1 MKRTEEFKIFSEL
14 DLEKEFDLIGNQL
27 QDTSNINIESDW
39 NMRIKAFKR
48 MQALV
53 SSDYIGFENFPA
65 LFLKFTGPL
74 SVQLND
80 LRSALVK
87 EAATT
92 IVMAASVLG
101 ESFELCAERLAEPL
115 YRLINSGNK
124 LLADTGSEC
133 FIEVIKSQV
142 TWRLIP
148 KTLEQFSSKNPNIR
162 TKSCTF
168 LQIMLEQYPC
178 EVFEYAAANKSG
190 FLEKLEQGLKLA
202 VHDASSETRV
212 IARKAFLNYRSL
224 FPARASKLFQNFDGS
239 IQRAFGELTTEN
251 RSTTTPVRS
260 TSANANR
267 VHASTT
273 PKIESKSIE
282 KKARNSLNEIRDL
295 SSTGGTTP
303 DSNKPLSS
311 SLTEKKPTPKPP
323 LEQPMRAS
331 AKEDPSLENL
341 IASTSD
347 SNWSARILA
356 FEGLKK
362 KVSEESAAKLIN
374 NSKLLWEQL
383 VSTHIEH
390 IVETNFKVATA
401 ALGTLYAITDMYPEK
416 ISLALERMLPKLM
429 ICLSDSKETVSEG
442 AMKVLELII
451 DIYIPEDLL
460 ALMLKYTSLELK
472 TTTHVKFVEVLTVLA
487 AGSTEFFNAVTN
499 IRAYIGKILQIMKE
513 TNKAFGRNLL
523 YALEISFEKNRNG
536 SVGVAKE
543 LPQQELAA
551 IRALMQEN
559 ASKYEG
565 LIREPVRESAKEV
578 NLKAASQS
586 YEVKKATVQAREE
599 TKVQSAVREEP
610 KPVYR
615 EEREIKVQ
623 SAAREEPKPVYRE
636 EREIKVQSAVREEP
650 KPVHREEKE
659 SKVQS
664 AARENPKPVHREEK
678 EIIIKPI
685 STSMREEPRPLPM
698 QSKPEALRRAQK
710 LNEDLEDTAF
720 DRAFPE
726 FLAICNE
733 CVAENTLGDAV
744 ILTLQSALKRHKST
758 CQKFHHDYISAISK
772 GFYLE
777 SRHILQLVEESIEE
791 LVGTIPGNASIQ
803 ALIHQIRSHDVPAL
817 QAFIRTLTKTVT
829 NTRPA
834 VLAPLVRSVFSQM
847 KDSLNHGNA
856 DVRKSVVFCLVEI
869 QAVIQEE
876 FVSYLEELTPSQ
888 QKLVTIYIQRRL
900 SS

>member
-610 KPVYR
+610 KPV
-615 EEREIKVQ
+615 
-623 SAAREEPKPVYRE
+623 
-636 EREIKVQSAVREEP
+636 
-650 KPVHREEKE
+650 HREEKE